1 MVDGKENYKFD
12 LGVKGLIRFVS
23 LSRYVTLV
31 AEEGILRIFA
41 TSVLISDVCARTNR
55 KCPTA
60 TPQ

>member
-23 LSRYVTLV
+23 LSRYVTRV

-41 TSVLISDVCARTNR
+41 THFRRLCAH
-55 KCPTA
+55 
-60 TPQ
+60 

>member
-23 LSRYVTLV
+23 LSRYVTRV
-31 AEEGILRIFA
+31 AEEGILRIFE

-55 KCPTA
+55 KCLTA

>member
-23 LSRYVTLV
+23 LSRGVTRV

-41 TSVLISDVCARTNR
+41 THFRRLCAH
-55 KCPTA
+55 
-60 TPQ
+60 